1 MAKYVIVEE
10 GWEYNDEWYHQPECG
25 GYEIKSKL
33 YSEDQLE
40 EAQKEVDR
48 LNENA
53 KSDTWFRQYPRNDRE
68 RPEDDDWDGDPIEP
82 FKLIKIEE

>member
-10 GWEYNDEWYHQPECG
+10 GWEYNDEYYHQPECG

-40 EAQKEVDR
+40 EAQKEVDQ
-48 LNENA
+48 LNEKA
-53 KSDTWFRQYPRNDRE
+53 KSDKWFRQYPRNWSDE
-68 RPEDDDWDGDPIEP
+68 SEDDDYGDPIAP

>member
-10 GWEYNDEWYHQPECG
+10 GWEYNDEYYHQPECG

-33 YSEDQLE
+33 YSEDQLG
-40 EAQKEVDR
+40 EAQKEVDQ
-48 LNENA
+48 LNEKT
-53 KSDTWFRQYPRNDRE
+53 KSDKWFRQYPRNWWNDE
-68 RPEDDDWDGDPIEP
+68 NENDGDPIAP